1 MYEEMNVKYLIVNLK
16 YSAYIKLQIALIF
29 TCLVGA
35 VLCYQFARGG
45 DTWFFK
51 NSWWLFIVAGILEA
65 VESLIAIKKAKN
77 DYDANM
83 KQSVSEHQT
92 E

>member
-1 MYEEMNVKYLIVNLK
+1 MYEEMNVKYLIVKLK

-51 NSWWLFIVAGILEA
+51 TAGGYLSLPESWRLL
-65 VESLIAIKKAKN
+65 N
-77 DYDANM
+77 
-83 KQSVSEHQT
+83 H
-92 E
+92 